1 MVVIINL
8 LITLLQMTE
17 RRYHEQN
24 HPDESMGNQ
33 GDDEDCLQNLERDI
47 LTLKTRG
54 EFADDEAQLDL
65 Y

>member
-1 MVVIINL
+1 
-8 LITLLQMTE
+8 MTE